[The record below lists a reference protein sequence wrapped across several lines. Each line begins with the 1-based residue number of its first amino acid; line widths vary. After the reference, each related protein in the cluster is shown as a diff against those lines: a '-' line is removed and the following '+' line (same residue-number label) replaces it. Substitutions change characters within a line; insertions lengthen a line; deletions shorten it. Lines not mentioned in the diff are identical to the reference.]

1 LTAIAQASLPCSTRL
16 RRWSLLLAFVC
27 VGLTT
32 LAACGQSRV
41 EISPAASVTSTRIPS
56 KYATANAWTTATA
69 EARQH
74 VPPALPQPLPHFSD
88 WRVAFLGQGGVVQA
102 VALDSTNDV
111 TGPALP
117 DTTINGA
124 GTDAT
129 IQVGTRLDSAGIAP
143 DGKTLAY
150 TVTATA
156 RLELVDLSGQVPPRS
171 IFLSGGFY
179 DVMWSPDSTKVLT
192 ETGPADFSYLSVS
205 TGVVTPISL
214 ASGQDV
220 TGYDGWIDN
229 NHIAVNSY
237 FGASMY
243 HDPNGDTQP
252 TSVTLESLD
261 ITTGAFRPI
270 VTIHSGP
277 AGYSFIISPDGT
289 QALYYTTQI
298 QQLSAP
304 YTPQVALVD
313 LATGVV
319 TPLPTITR
327 QTKAIISGAVWRPGA
342 EEVAASTPDSA
353 LLLNL
358 RQDIVTQ
365 LNSNRIPLAW
375 TPDGT
380 HLVLSTTDGA
390 DSAIGAGPGQLSAM
404 TIGVNGTMST
414 TVLTSEAMDFPMLG
428 MVRNP

>member
-1 LTAIAQASLPCSTRL
+1 MTARASVLWSTRH

-32 LAACGQSRV
+32 FAACGQSSAQT
-41 EISPAASVTSTRIPS
+41 SPAASVTSTHIPS
-56 KYATANAWTTATA
+56 KYATANDWATATA
-69 EARQH
+69 QARPH
-74 VPPALPQPLPHFSD
+74 VPAALPQPLPHFSD
-88 WRVAFLGQGGVVQA
+88 WRVAYLGLDGVVHA
-102 VALDSTNDV
+102 VTLDGATDV
-111 TGPALP
+111 TGPTLP

-124 GTDAT
+124 GTDGT

-143 DGKTLAY
+143 DGKILAY

-156 RLELVDLSGQVPPRS
+156 RLELVDLTGQVPPRS

-179 DVMWSPDSTKVLT
+179 DIIWSPDSTKVLT
-192 ETGPADFSYLSVS
+192 ETGPAAFSYLSVS
-205 TGVVTPISL
+205 TGMVTPIRL

-220 TGYDGWIDN
+220 TWSDGWIDDT
-229 NHIAVNSY
+229 HIAVNSY
-237 FGASMY
+237 QGAGVY

-261 ITTGAFRPI
+261 IATGSLRPM

-289 QALYYTTQI
+289 QAFYYTTQI

-304 YTPQVALVD
+304 YTPQVAMVD

-327 QTKAIISGAVWRPGA
+327 QTKASISDAVWRPGT
-342 EEVAASTPDSA
+342 EEVAASTPDSD
-353 LLLNL
+353 LLLDL

-365 LNSNRIPLAW
+365 LNSDRIPLAW

-380 HLVLSTTDGA
+380 HLLLSNIDGA
-390 DSAIGAGPGQLSAM
+390 DSAIGAGPSELSAM
-404 TIGVNGTMST
+404 SIGVNGAMST
-414 TVLTSEAMDFPMLG
+414 SVLTSEAMDFPMLG
-428 MVRNP
+428 IVRNQ